1 MNNKKDIK
9 NVGVL
14 FALLGSLL
22 LGTGCSQPSETSE
35 DSSGGHYHAAP
46 HGGSLVMLG
55 NHIAQL
61 ELVPGERPGEWIF
74 YILDGGAERFVR
86 IEQEAIEVTM
96 DGKEAVFQA
105 TANSATGETVGD
117 TAQFTAK
124 VEGLSGESRFP
135 VLINEIVVFR
145 QPFSQVEFN
154 FPEGKH

>member
-1 MNNKKDIK
+1 MNDKIGIK
-9 NVGVL
+9 NLGVL

-22 LGTGCSQPSETSE
+22 LWPGCSQPSETSE
-35 DSSGGHYHAAP
+35 DSHGGHYHAAP

-61 ELVPGERPGEWIF
+61 ELVPGERTGEWIF

-86 IEQEAIEVTM
+86 IEQETIKVTM

-105 TANSATGETVGD
+105 TANQATGETVGD
-117 TAQFTAK
+117 TAQFTAN
-124 VEGLSGESRFP
+124 VEGLGGDSRFA
-135 VLINEIVVFR
+135 VRIDEIVVFR